1 MGSERSS
8 ASEDWA
14 EMTPSQ
20 YLRDFFPY
28 EHVQLLLSL
37 HAPLERTEVALRGE
51 SFFSRHNCARDAE
64 QLRELV
70 TRPMIKEVHFGGV
83 WPEMMSKRTAARM
96 RPVAR
101 PFVLDLDLDDF
112 PAAAFFGVTKDD
124 QEGCDALLDCVLLGA
139 RVLERTLRDVFGF
152 EKTATFYSGRRGVH
166 LWVLD
171 KRAFELSAE
180 ARSAVVSALSPQGG
194 TSIVA
199 HPSFSS
205 AVDLLVEG
213 FPNLSCWKEQR
224 FREAFA
230 GKLDFRSVPADWVT
244 ARDPWKRLL
253 DLIPPSQLWMT
264 DKLRRVV
271 VAEAWP
277 RVDAGAAAIDHL
289 IKSPYSPHSSTGRI
303 AVAVTPDFRPKTCPR
318 LSEKASISSIL
329 KGFPLVSATVDP
341 MEW

>member
-1 MGSERSS
+1 
-8 ASEDWA
+8 
-14 EMTPSQ
+14 MTPYE
-20 YLRDFFPY
+20 YLRDLFPY

-51 SFFSRHNCARDAE
+51 TFFSRHNCARGAE
-64 QLRELV
+64 HLRELV

-83 WPEMMSKRTAARM
+83 WPEMMSRRTARQM

-139 RVLERTLRDVFGF
+139 KVLEKTLLDVFGF
-152 EKTATFYSGRRGVH
+152 EQTVVFYSGRRGVH

-171 KRAFELSAE
+171 KRAFERSAE
-180 ARSAVVSALSPQGG
+180 ARSAIVSALSPQGG
-194 TSIVA
+194 TPIVA
-199 HPSFSS
+199 HPSFAS
-205 AVDLLVEG
+205 AVDLLMEG
-213 FPNLSCWKEQR
+213 FPKLSCWQEQR
-224 FREAFA
+224 FREVFA
-230 GKLDFRSVPADWVT
+230 AKLDFRSVPSDWVR
-244 ARDPWKRLL
+244 AKDPWRRLL

-277 RVDAGAAAIDHL
+277 RIDAGAAAIDHL
-289 IKSPYSPHSSTGRI
+289 IKSPYSPHSATGRI
-303 AVAVTPDFRPKTCPR
+303 AVVVTSEFRPETCPK
-318 LSEKASISSIL
+318 LSDKASLGRIL
-329 KGFPLVSATVDP
+329 KGFPLVRATVDP
-341 MEW
+341 VDW